1 MISKARSTDVSVLFL
16 EINEAEKYFLDKFV
30 AEGKLPNLKRM
41 LDGGVFF
48 RTRVPGWDAGAEKA
62 WRHISPW
69 IIWPSVYTG
78 MSPETHGLVGFGQD
92 PANVVGRCV
101 WDVLD
106 GEGIS
111 TGILGCL
118 MSYPPRTRGAGRYYV
133 PESLADDPDCFPE
146 EARALQEFCVF
157 SARNYSESFS
167 VKALEAVRLLLKT
180 QKSGVRLS
188 TVMKT
193 LSQVPSEVVKG
204 PASHPERAM
213 LHSYLVWDAF
223 EKLYPAHKPAYAAVH
238 MNHVAYMQHRYWRAA
253 EPERFEDAL
262 SLTDQR
268 FFGTVDQRKAYE
280 LKFSRWIEKSFQYTD
295 EVVGRILAMVDPNTV
310 LLVGTA
316 LGQRPFDPAK
326 EIHNPVVRLV
336 REREL
341 FGALGLDEYVV
352 LHQMNP
358 DVTINFQSEA
368 SATRAAELVRGLEV
382 HPGEGLFTVQQKR
395 TQLFLELNMPRRRAK
410 DERFTIRHGTNRDL
424 ALDFHRFIHEHPT
437 ADQST
442 AHHKDSGWLLAYSP
456 GLALEQRAK
465 VISVTDIAPTILSLF
480 GLPAQPWMEVH
491 DAPAFAVKR

>member
-1 MISKARSTDVSVLFL
+1 MISKARSTDLSVLFL
-16 EINEAEKYFLDKFV
+16 EVNEAEQYFLDKFV

-48 RTRVPGWDAGAEKA
+48 RTRVPSWDAGREKA

-78 MSPETHGLVGFGQD
+78 MSPENHGLVGFGQD

-101 WDVLD
+101 WDALD
-106 GEGIS
+106 EEGIS

-118 MSYPPRTRGAGRYYV
+118 MSYPPRTRGAARYYV

-180 QKSGVRLS
+180 RESGVRLS

-193 LSQVPSEVVKG
+193 LSQVPAEVVKG
-204 PASHPERAM
+204 PSSQPERAM

-223 EKLYPAHKPAYAAVH
+223 EKLYPAHRPSYAAMH

-253 EPERFEDAL
+253 EPERFADAL
-262 SLTDQR
+262 SATDQR
-268 FFGTVDQRKAYE
+268 FFATVEERKAYE
-280 LKFSRWIEKSFQYTD
+280 LKFSRWIEKSFLYTD

-316 LGQRPFDPAK
+316 LGQRPFDPTK

-336 REREL
+336 HEREL
-341 FGALGLDEYVV
+341 FGALGLDEHVV

-358 DVTINFQSEA
+358 DVTLNFQSEA
-368 SATRAAELVRGLEV
+368 TAARAEELVRGLQV
-382 HPGEGLFTVQQKR
+382 NGSALFVVQRKK
-395 TQLFLELNMPRRRAK
+395 TQLFLELEMPMRAKK
-410 DERFTIRHGTNRDL
+410 DERFTVRHATKKEL

-456 GLALEQRAK
+456 GLALESRAK
-465 VISVTDIAPTILSLF
+465 VISVTDVAPTILSLF
-480 GLPAQPWMEVH
+480 GLPAKPWMEVRE
-491 DAPAFAVKR
+491 APVFAVKR

>member
-1 MISKARSTDVSVLFL
+1 MISEARPTELSVLFL
-16 EINEAEKYFLDKFV
+16 EVNEAEKYFLDKFV
-30 AEGKLPNLKRM
+30 AAGKLPNFQRM
-41 LDGGVFF
+41 LEGGVFC
-48 RTRVPGWDAGAEKA
+48 RTRVPTWDAGAERA

-78 MSPETHGLVGFGQD
+78 MSPEKHGLVGFGQD
-92 PANVVGRCV
+92 PASVVGRCV

-106 GEGIS
+106 EKGIS

-118 MSYPPRTRGAGRYYV
+118 MSYPPRTRGAGRFYV

-180 QKSGVRLS
+180 QKSGVRLA

-193 LSQVPSEVVKG
+193 LSQVPAEVVKG
-204 PASHPERAM
+204 PSSVPERAM

-223 EKLYPAHKPAYAAVH
+223 ERLYPAHRPSYAAVH

-268 FFGTVDQRKAYE
+268 FFATVDQRKAYE
-280 LKFSRWIEKSFQYTD
+280 QGFAAWIEKSFAYTD
-295 EVVGRILAMVDPNTV
+295 EVLGRMLAMIDPDTV
-310 LLVGTA
+310 LMVGTA
-316 LGQRPFDPAK
+316 LGQRPFDPAR

-358 DVTINFQSEA
+358 DVTINFQSPE
-368 SATRAAELVRGLEV
+368 SAQRAEELVRGLEV
-382 HPGEGLFTVQQKR
+382 HAGEPLFAVQRKAS
-395 TQLFLELNMPRRRAK
+395 QLFLELNMPRRARK
-410 DERFTIRHGTNRDL
+410 DERFTIRHAQEREL

-456 GLALEQRAK
+456 GRKLEQRAK
-465 VISVTDIAPTILSLF
+465 VISVTDVAPTVLGLF
-480 GLPAQPWMEVH
+480 GLEPAPWMEVH
-491 DAPAFAVKR
+491 DAPAFVVRR